1 MATFKS
7 QNTSQTIAASTETA
21 VYTGAGTGVPNA
33 AGAVL
38 IGLHASNIGSVTAK
52 VDIYFRENSS
62 SAATDN
68 VYIVRNAD
76 VPAGSTLNALPSKIV
91 LNQSDKI
98 YMQSSVANTIQVT
111 ASVLEN

>member
-7 QNTSQTIAASTETA
+7 QNTTQTVSANTETA

-33 AGAVL
+33 TGAVL
-38 IGLHASNIGSVTAK
+38 IGLHAANIGNVTAK
-52 VDIYFRENSS
+52 VDIYFRDNAS

-68 VYIVRNAD
+68 VYIIRNAD

-91 LNQSDKI
+91 LNYQDKI
-98 YMQSSVANTIQVT
+98 YMQATVANTIQVT

>member
-7 QNTSQTIAASTETA
+7 QNTSQTIAASTETV
-21 VYTGAGTGVPNA
+21 VYNGAGTGVPKA

-38 IGLHASNIGSVTAK
+38 IGLHASNIGTVTSK

-62 SAATDN
+62 SSASDN
-68 VYIVRNAD
+68 VYIIRNAD
-76 VPAGSTLNALPSKIV
+76 VPVGSTLDALPSKIV